1 MFLFPWAVFICHFLW
16 LQRETAAYK
25 ICTVSSVSQQPFFY
39 FYAFWWGLSVGIQVI
54 LVGSRNVKSKLK
66 ITVCS
71 ESPGKLWAC
80 TACEVVLTVSYVL
93 FCSKL
98 PIRRQIVGLVAL
110 FFALNHQGL
119 HFIPECKA
127 EPTLYCR
134 LASPHHGIGKRQSDS
149 CRMPLETSLTLRF
162 LTAWACPG
170 CWCFAAIAS
179 NTPAAAVFINTTAN
193 RVFLVYGKMPTVM
206 EAASLPTLVVIAVP
220 PVSE

>member
-16 LQRETAAYK
+16 LQRETAGYK

-71 ESPGKLWAC
+71 ELPGKVWAC

-119 HFIPECKA
+119 HFIPECKQSPPFIA
-127 EPTLYCR
+127 DLLPPTMGLGR
-134 LASPHHGIGKRQSDS
+134 GKVTAAGCLLRPALLWGFWQLERVLDADALL
-149 CRMPLETSLTLRF
+149 PLLQILQQ
-162 LTAWACPG
+162 LQY
-170 CWCFAAIAS
+170 
-179 NTPAAAVFINTTAN
+179 
-193 RVFLVYGKMPTVM
+193 L
-206 EAASLPTLVVIAVP
+206 
-220 PVSE
+220 